1 EFPGYMDGWMGGKSE
16 GDKIEMTQYEPDRLV
31 YKSTSFGESFA
42 VFSEIWY
49 GPNKGW
55 KVYLDGKEV
64 EHVRVN
70 YALRGMRIPAGEHEI
85 VFEFMPRSIV
95 VGERISLAS
104 SIILIGLIGWMIFMG
119 YRKN

>member
-1 EFPGYMDGWMGGKSE
+1 
-16 GDKIEMTQYEPDRLV
+16 
-31 YKSTSFGESFA
+31 
-42 VFSEIWY
+42 
-49 GPNKGW
+49 
-55 KVYLDGKEV
+55 VYLDGKEV